1 MRAWPTPFLRPMWP
15 FMAGGALTF
24 YGVAKMQSAMLEGSA
39 PDPFFYMTTVPEWR
53 DSPKNP
59 MPRAPAATTA
69 H

>member
-1 MRAWPTPFLRPMWP
+1 MFGMRAWPTPFLRPMWP

-24 YGVAKMQSAMLEGSA
+24 YGVAKMQSAMLE
-39 PDPFFYMTTVPEWR
+39 VPEWR